1 MEMTKNRQ
9 YMTRGL
15 GAFALMAM
23 SLVSQAEVKMP
34 AFFSDN
40 MVIQRN
46 TDAKMWGE
54 ATPGST
60 VTVSPGWTG
69 DTYKVK
75 CGKDGKWRISF
86 PTPDAG
92 GPYSVTVSDGTPVT
106 LNNVMLGEVWLC
118 SGQSNMEMP
127 MKGFKNQPVDGA
139 NMAILE
145 SRNPDLRL
153 FTVKRNS
160 STIPVD
166 DVTGSWS
173 EASPESVRNFSATAY
188 FFGRRIEDYLDVP
201 VGLIVVA
208 WGGSA
213 CEAWMND
220 EMLAAFP
227 EAAANIPA
235 VDGEIKSK
243 NRTPSVLF
251 KGMLNPFIGLP
262 MRGVIWYQGED
273 NWNRAHTYTDMF
285 STMIKGWRDLWGQG
299 ESPFYYCQ
307 IAPYDY
313 SIITEPGKEIINSA
327 YLREAQ
333 ARVENLVP
341 NTGMAVLMDAGW
353 AGGIHPSNKRTP
365 GERLALLALGKTYGV
380 KGIGYESP
388 VYKSMEVKG
397 DTVIVSFDRAPEW
410 IAGKHSFESNQ
421 FQLAGADRVF
431 YPAKAWIS
439 RSKVM
444 VKSDKVPYPV
454 AVRYAFENASE
465 GDLFSTDG
473 LPVSSFRSDDWPD
486 DRPIK
491 K

>member
-1 MEMTKNRQ
+1 MKTNQLYRSL
-9 YMTRGL
+9 GL
-15 GAFALMAM
+15 AAIMAFGLNAGAEIKL
-23 SLVSQAEVKMP
+23 P
-34 AFFSDN
+34 AFFGDN
-40 MVIQRN
+40 MVLQQN
-46 TDAKMWGE
+46 TDARMWGT
-54 ATPGST
+54 ADASST
-60 VTVSPGWTG
+60 VTVTPGWTSEKYTTKA
-69 DTYKVK
+69 D
-75 CGKDGKWRISF
+75 KDGKWKITI
-86 PTPDAG
+86 PTPSAG
-92 GPYSVTVSDGTPVT
+92 GPYDVTVSDGTPLT

-127 MKGFKNQPVDGA
+127 MKGFKNQPVEGA
-139 NMAILE
+139 NMAILK
-145 SRNPDLRL
+145 SRNPDIRL

-160 STIPVD
+160 STVPVD
-166 DVTGSWS
+166 DVTGSWA
-173 EASPESVRNFSATAY
+173 EASPATVRNFSATAY
-188 FFGRRIEDYLDVP
+188 FFGRQIEELLDVP
-201 VGLIVVA
+201 VGLIVVS

-220 EMLAAFP
+220 EMLQAFP

-235 VDGEIKSK
+235 VDGKIPSK

-251 KGMLNPFIGLP
+251 KGMLNPLIGLA

-273 NWNRAHTYTDMF
+273 NWNRAHSYTDMF

-299 ESPFYYCQ
+299 EFPFYYCQ

-313 SIITEPGKEIINSA
+313 AIITEPGKEIINSA

-333 ARVENLVP
+333 ARVEHIVP

-353 AGGIHPSNKRTP
+353 PEGIHPPKKQVA
-365 GERLALLALGKTYGV
+365 GERLALLALNKTYGIE
-380 KGIGYESP
+380 GIGAESP

-397 DTVIVSFDRAPEW
+397 DTVVVSFDRAPEW
-410 IAGKHSFESNQ
+410 IAGKNSFESKQ
-421 FQLAGADRVF
+421 FQLAGEDRVF
-431 YPAKAWIS
+431 HPAKAWIS

-444 VKSDKVPYPV
+444 VKSDAVPHPV

-486 DRPIK
+486 ARPIK
-491 K
+491 E

>member
-1 MEMTKNRQ
+1 MKTNQLYRSL
-9 YMTRGL
+9 GL
-15 GAFALMAM
+15 AAIMALGLNAGAEIKL
-23 SLVSQAEVKMP
+23 P
-34 AFFSDN
+34 AFFGDN
-40 MVIQRN
+40 MVLQQN
-46 TDAKMWGE
+46 TDARMWGT
-54 ATPGST
+54 ADASST
-60 VTVSPGWTG
+60 VTVTPGWTSEKY
-69 DTYKVK
+69 TTKAN
-75 CGKDGKWRISF
+75 KDGKWKITI
-86 PTPDAG
+86 PTPSAG
-92 GPYSVTVSDGTPVT
+92 GPYDVTVSDGTPLT

-127 MKGFKNQPVDGA
+127 MKGFKNQPVEGA
-139 NMAILE
+139 NMAILK
-145 SRNPDLRL
+145 SRNPDIRL

-160 STIPVD
+160 STVPVD
-166 DVTGSWS
+166 DVTGSWA
-173 EASPESVRNFSATAY
+173 EASPATVRNFSATAY
-188 FFGRRIEDYLDVP
+188 FFGRQIEELLDVP
-201 VGLIVVA
+201 VGLIVVS

-220 EMLAAFP
+220 EMLQAFP

-235 VDGEIKSK
+235 VDGKIPSK

-251 KGMLNPFIGLP
+251 KGMLNPLIGLA

-273 NWNRAHTYTDMF
+273 NWNRAHSYTDMF

-299 ESPFYYCQ
+299 EFPFYYCQ

-313 SIITEPGKEIINSA
+313 AIITEPGKEIINSA

-333 ARVENLVP
+333 ARVEHIIP

-353 AGGIHPSNKRTP
+353 PEGIHPPKKQVA
-365 GERLALLALGKTYGV
+365 GERLALLALNKTYGIE
-380 KGIGYESP
+380 GIGAESP

-397 DTVIVSFDRAPEW
+397 DTVVVSFERAPEW
-410 IAGKHSFESNQ
+410 IAGKNSFESKQ
-421 FQLAGADRVF
+421 FQLAGEDRVF
-431 YPAKAWIS
+431 HPAKAWIS

-444 VKSDKVPYPV
+444 VKSDAVPHPV

-486 DRPIK
+486 ARPIK
-491 K
+491 E

>member
-1 MEMTKNRQ
+1 MFK
-9 YMTRGL
+9 GL
-15 GAFALMAM
+15 GLVAALSCGLPAE
-23 SLVSQAEVKMP
+23 AEVKMP

-40 MVIQRN
+40 MVIQQQ
-46 TDAKMWGE
+46 TDARLWGT

-60 VTVSPGWTG
+60 VTVTPGWNTEKYQ
-69 DTYKVK
+69 TK
-75 CGKDGKWRISF
+75 CGADGRWKISI
-86 PTPDAG
+86 PTPVAG
-92 GPYSVTVSDGTPVT
+92 GPYTMTISDGTPLT
-106 LNNVMLGEVWLC
+106 LSNVMLGEVWLC

-139 NMAILE
+139 NSAILE

-160 STIPVD
+160 STVPVD

-173 EASPESVRNFSATAY
+173 EAAPEAVRNFSATAY
-188 FFGRRIEDYLDVP
+188 FFGRRIEDFLDVP
-201 VGLIVVA
+201 VGLIVTA

-213 CEAWMND
+213 CEAWMSD
-220 EMLAAFP
+220 DMLSAFP
-227 EAAANIPA
+227 EASVNIPVA
-235 VDGEIKSK
+235 GGEIKSK

-251 KGMLNPFIGLP
+251 KGMLNPLIGLS

-273 NWNRAHTYTDMF
+273 NWNRAHSYTDMF
-285 STMIKGWRDLWGQG
+285 STMIKGWRNLWGQG
-299 ESPFYYCQ
+299 DFPFYYCQ

-333 ARVENLVP
+333 ARVEHIVP

-353 AGGIHPSNKRTP
+353 DKGIHPSDKKTP

-410 IAGKHSFESNQ
+410 IAGKHSFESSQ
-421 FQLAGADRVF
+421 FQLAGEDRVF
-431 YPAKAWIS
+431 HPAKAWIS

-444 VKSDKVPYPV
+444 VKSDKVPRPV

-486 DRPIK
+486 SRPIK

>member
-1 MEMTKNRQ
+1 MKTNQLYRSL
-9 YMTRGL
+9 GL
-15 GAFALMAM
+15 AAIMALGLNAGAEIKL
-23 SLVSQAEVKMP
+23 P
-34 AFFSDN
+34 AFFGDN
-40 MVIQRN
+40 MVLQQN
-46 TDAKMWGE
+46 TDARMWGT
-54 ATPGST
+54 ADASST
-60 VTVSPGWTG
+60 VTVTPGWTSEKYTTKA
-69 DTYKVK
+69 D
-75 CGKDGKWRISF
+75 KDGKWKITI
-86 PTPDAG
+86 PTPSAG
-92 GPYSVTVSDGTPVT
+92 GPYDVTVSDGTPLT

-127 MKGFKNQPVDGA
+127 MKGFKNQPVEGA
-139 NMAILE
+139 NMAILK
-145 SRNPDLRL
+145 SRNPDIRL

-160 STIPVD
+160 STVPVD
-166 DVTGSWS
+166 DVTGSWA
-173 EASPESVRNFSATAY
+173 EASPATVRNFSATAY
-188 FFGRRIEDYLDVP
+188 FFGRQIEELLDVP
-201 VGLIVVA
+201 VGLIVVS

-220 EMLAAFP
+220 EMLQAFP

-235 VDGEIKSK
+235 VDGKIPSK

-251 KGMLNPFIGLP
+251 KGMLNPLIGLA

-273 NWNRAHTYTDMF
+273 NWNRAHSYTDMF

-299 ESPFYYCQ
+299 EFPFYYCQ

-313 SIITEPGKEIINSA
+313 AIITEPGKEIINSA

-333 ARVENLVP
+333 ARVEHIVP

-353 AGGIHPSNKRTP
+353 PEGIHPPKKQVA
-365 GERLALLALGKTYGV
+365 GERLALLALNKTYGIE
-380 KGIGYESP
+380 GIGAESP

-397 DTVIVSFDRAPEW
+397 DTVVVSFDRAPEW
-410 IAGKHSFESNQ
+410 IAGTNSFESKQ
-421 FQLAGADRVF
+421 FQLAGEDRVF
-431 YPAKAWIS
+431 HPAKAWIS

-444 VKSDKVPYPV
+444 VKSDEVPHPV

-486 DRPIK
+486 ARPIK
-491 K
+491 E

>member
-1 MEMTKNRQ
+1 MKTNQLYRSL
-9 YMTRGL
+9 GL
-15 GAFALMAM
+15 AAIMALGLNAGAEIKL
-23 SLVSQAEVKMP
+23 P
-34 AFFSDN
+34 AFFGDN
-40 MVIQRN
+40 MVLQQN
-46 TDAKMWGE
+46 TDARMWGT
-54 ATPGST
+54 ADASST
-60 VTVSPGWTG
+60 VTVTPGWTSEKYTTKA
-69 DTYKVK
+69 D
-75 CGKDGKWRISF
+75 KDGKWKIII
-86 PTPDAG
+86 PTPSAG
-92 GPYSVTVSDGTPVT
+92 GPYDVTVSDGTPLT

-127 MKGFKNQPVDGA
+127 MKGFKNQPVEGA
-139 NMAILE
+139 NMAILK
-145 SRNPDLRL
+145 SRNPDIRL

-160 STIPVD
+160 STVPVD
-166 DVTGSWS
+166 DVTGSWA
-173 EASPESVRNFSATAY
+173 EASPATVRNFSATAY
-188 FFGRRIEDYLDVP
+188 FFGRQIEELLDVP
-201 VGLIVVA
+201 VGLIVVS

-220 EMLAAFP
+220 EMLQAFP

-235 VDGEIKSK
+235 VDGKIPSK

-251 KGMLNPFIGLP
+251 KGMLNPLIGLA

-273 NWNRAHTYTDMF
+273 NWNRAHSYTDMF

-299 ESPFYYCQ
+299 EFPFYYCQ

-313 SIITEPGKEIINSA
+313 AIITEPGKEIINSA

-333 ARVENLVP
+333 ARVEHIVP

-353 AGGIHPSNKRTP
+353 PEGIHPPKKQVA
-365 GERLALLALGKTYGV
+365 GERLALLALNKTYGIE
-380 KGIGYESP
+380 GIGAESP

-397 DTVIVSFDRAPEW
+397 DTVVVSFDRAPEW
-410 IAGKHSFESNQ
+410 IAGKNSFESKQ
-421 FQLAGADRVF
+421 FQLAGEDRVF
-431 YPAKAWIS
+431 HPAKAWIS

-444 VKSDKVPYPV
+444 VKSDEVPHPV

-486 DRPIK
+486 ARPIK
-491 K
+491 E

>member
-1 MEMTKNRQ
+1 MKKLANSISLLAALAV
-9 YMTRGL
+9 G
-15 GAFALMAM
+15 FAAE
-23 SLVSQAEVKMP
+23 AEVKMP

-40 MVIQRN
+40 MVLQQL
-46 TDAKMWGE
+46 TDARMWGE
-54 ATPGST
+54 AKPGST
-60 VTVSPGWTG
+60 VTVAPGWTT
-69 DTYKVK
+69 DKYETK

-86 PTPDAG
+86 PTPAAG
-92 GPYSVTVSDGTPVT
+92 GPYTMTVSDGTPMT
-106 LNNVMLGEVWLC
+106 LSNVMLGEVWLC

-139 NMAILE
+139 NMAVLE

-153 FTVKRNS
+153 FTVKRKS
-160 STIPVD
+160 STVPVD
-166 DVTGSWS
+166 DVTGKWD
-173 EASPESVRNFSATAY
+173 EAAPEAVRNFSATAY
-188 FFGRRIEDYLDVP
+188 FFGRRLEQILDVP

-227 EAAANIPA
+227 EAASRIPA
-235 VDGEIKSK
+235 VDGEIPSK

-251 KGMLNPFIGLP
+251 KGMLNPLVGLAIQ
-262 MRGVIWYQGED
+262 GVIWYQGED
-273 NWNRAHTYTDMF
+273 NWNRAHSYADMF
-285 STMIKGWRDLWGQG
+285 STMINGWRGLWNRGDF
-299 ESPFYYCQ
+299 PFYYCQ

-313 SIITEPGKEIINSA
+313 AIITEPGKEIINSA

-333 ARVENLVP
+333 SKVETMVP

-353 AGGIHPSNKRTP
+353 AEGIHPSDKQKP

-397 DTVIVSFDRAPEW
+397 DTVVVSFDRAPEW
-410 IAGKHSFESNQ
+410 IAGKHSFESRQ
-421 FQLAGADRVF
+421 FQLAGEDRVF
-431 YPAKAWIS
+431 HPAKAWIS

-444 VKSDKVPYPV
+444 VKSDKVPHPV

-486 DRPIK
+486 ARPIK

>member
-1 MEMTKNRQ
+1 MYTNHHFSIK
-9 YMTRGL
+9 GL
-15 GAFALMAM
+15 GLMAA
-23 SLVSQAEVKMP
+23 LTLGLAAQAEVKMP
-34 AFFSDN
+34 AIFGDN
-40 MVIQRN
+40 MVMQQN
-46 TDAKMWGE
+46 TDANMWGT
-54 ATPGST
+54 AKASST
-60 VTVSPGWTG
+60 VTVTPGWTSEKY
-69 DTYKVK
+69 TTKA
-75 CGKDGKWRISF
+75 GKDGKWKISI
-86 PTPDAG
+86 PTPSAG
-92 GPYSVTVSDGTPVT
+92 GPYDVTVSDGTPLT
-106 LNNVMLGEVWLC
+106 LSNVMLGEVWLC

-127 MKGFKNQPVDGA
+127 MKGFKNQPVEGA
-139 NMAILE
+139 NQAILR
-145 SRNPDLRL
+145 SANPDIRL

-160 STIPVD
+160 STTPVD
-166 DVTGSWS
+166 DVTGSWA
-173 EASPESVRNFSATAY
+173 EATHESVRNFSATAY
-188 FFGRRIEDYLDVP
+188 FFGRDIEELLGVP
-201 VGLIVVA
+201 VGLVVVS

-235 VDGEIKSK
+235 AGGEIKSK

-251 KGMLNPFIGLP
+251 KGMLNPLIGMS

-285 STMIKGWRDLWGQG
+285 STLIKGWRNLWGQG
-299 ESPFYYCQ
+299 EFPFYYCQ

-313 SIITEPGKEIINSA
+313 AIITEPGKEIINSA

-333 ARVENLVP
+333 AKVEHIVP

-353 AGGIHPSNKRTP
+353 TEGIHPPKKQVA
-365 GERLALLALGKTYGV
+365 GERLALLALNKTYGI
-380 KGIGYESP
+380 KGIGAESP

-410 IAGKHSFESNQ
+410 IAGKQSFESKQ
-421 FQLAGADRVF
+421 FKLAGEDRVF

-444 VKSDKVPYPV
+444 VKSDKVPHPV

-486 DRPIK
+486 ARPIK
-491 K
+491 E